1 MPVPIAILVCEGDI
15 ETIAH
20 VAGTLTNKLPVII
33 MKGSGKAADLILNY
47 LEKQVA
53 IFKIITIMRST
64 LLRLCYKTKCTK
76 Y

>member
-1 MPVPIAILVCEGDI
+1 MPVPIATLVCEGDI

-47 LEKQVA
+47 LE
-53 IFKIITIMRST
+53 R
-64 LLRLCYKTKCTK
+64 
-76 Y
+76 